1 MGLGARDRAG
11 AGEEGGRVVR
21 KGLDLWRGEPLADL
35 PGEWP
40 ARMRDSWDEVR
51 LDAEVA
57 WAEAEVRMGRP
68 DEVIGPV
75 RELVAGHPLA
85 ERPIGVLMQALAAAG
100 RDAEALECYVIARS
114 RLVEALG
121 AEPGRELQGV
131 HLAILKGERPAAPNG
146 EGPVAGLASRSASLP
161 GPAQLPSDV
170 H

>member
-40 ARMRDSWDEVR
+40 ARMRDSWEEER
-51 LDAEVA
+51 LDAAVA
-57 WAEAEVRMGRP
+57 WAQAELRMGRP

-75 RELVAGHPLA
+75 RELVAGHPLS

-131 HLAILKGERPAAPNG
+131 HLAILKGGRPAPPNG
-146 EGPVAGLASRSASLP
+146 GGPGAGFASRSGLLP
-161 GPAQLPSDV
+161 GSGAVPS
-170 H
+170 HA